1 MQEPTYMQEQ
11 NPANGA
17 FGDAIEILEPQP
29 LAQLGGEVDV
39 QIATAKR
46 YPRSIKAFKEQAMM
60 MATFDEATAAGCF
73 YSLPRGGKPIEGPS
87 ARLAEIVLSAWG
99 NVRADARVVAIEDK
113 EVIAEA
119 MTWDL
124 EKNVAIRVQVRRRI
138 TGKNG
143 QRFNDDMITV
153 TGNAACAIALRN
165 SVFKVI
171 PNVFTNSIYHAAR
184 KAAIG
189 DIKTIAASRA
199 DMVEY
204 FGKMG
209 VTADRVFAAVG
220 KANIEEIG
228 LDELATLKG
237 VATAIKD
244 NEFTVDEAF
253 PPLSSGNGSAGVE
266 GLKDR
271 INKNKTEATAET
283 APAADTA
290 SATEPATAPEPT
302 STEAEAPAVETAPVA
317 ENPTSDE
324 VEKDEQPAAD
334 ETAEVDD
341 LSKLRANVQAA
352 MDGLDNKVR
361 KDLLVG
367 KPGIGQMSV
376 DELNQLLIDIRKVSE

>member
-1 MQEPTYMQEQ
+1 MQ
-11 NPANGA
+11 NGTA
-17 FGDAIEILEPQP
+17 QQHESEVVDGQFGDKIQVSESGP
-29 LAQLGGEVDV
+29 LTRLGGEVDV
-39 QIATAKR
+39 QIATAKQ
-46 YPRSIKAFKEQAMM
+46 YPRSIKAFKDQAMQ

-99 NVRADARVVAIEDK
+99 NVRADAKVVAVEDK
-113 EVIAEA
+113 EIVAEA

-171 PNVFTNSIYHAAR
+171 PNVFTNAIYHAAR

-189 DIKTIAASRA
+189 DIQTIAAKRA
-199 DMVEY
+199 EMVAY

-209 VTADRVFAAVG
+209 VTPDRVFAAVG
-220 KANIEEIG
+220 KSNVEEIG

-244 NEFTVDEAF
+244 NEFSVDEAF
-253 PPLSSGNGSAGVE
+253 PPIQANGSASSGVAGMKE
-266 GLKDR
+266 RMEEK
-271 INKNKTEATAET
+271 KAAAEPQASGSGDEPNSEFDSAKSGSDNASDET
-283 APAADTA
+283 SAADAKLTRK
-290 SATEPATAPEPT
+290 SEQVEWL
-302 STEAEAPAVETAPVA
+302 EAYAAG
-317 ENPTSDE
+317 SDE
-324 VEKDEQPAAD
+324 QAEQLAKM
-334 ETAEVDD
+334 T
-341 LSKLRANVQAA
+341 
-352 MDGLDNKVR
+352 DGA
-361 KDLLVG
+361 
-367 KPGIGQMSV
+367 
-376 DELNQLLIDIRKVSE
+376 ELNALSAKAVNEIYLEISK

>member
-1 MQEPTYMQEQ
+1 MNQETATQEPT
-11 NPANGA
+11 NGA
-17 FGDAIEILEPQP
+17 FGDKIEILEPQP
-29 LAQLGGEVDV
+29 IAQLGGEVDV

-99 NVRADARVVAIEDK
+99 NVRADARVVATEEK
-113 EVIAEA
+113 EIVAEA

-209 VTADRVFAAVG
+209 VTPDRVFAAVG

-244 NEFTVDEAF
+244 NEFTVDDAF
-253 PPLSSGNGSAGVE
+253 PPITNGNGTAGVA

-271 INKNKTEATAET
+271 IAQKKDDQPTDPAAPVDAAPTEATDVAPATEVT
-283 APAADTA
+283 APAA
-290 SATEPATAPEPT
+290 EPEPT
-302 STEAEAPAVETAPVA
+302 AETTASDAVEKEA
-317 ENPTSDE
+317 
-324 VEKDEQPAAD
+324 QPAAEEPAD
-334 ETAEVDD
+334 AETEPDIET
-341 LSKLRANVQAA
+341 LRANVQAKFDELPKGDGKELLLGKPTIA
-352 MDGLDNKVR
+352 KMDETELR
-361 KDLLVG
+361 DLL
-367 KPGIGQMSV
+367 KKLS
-376 DELNQLLIDIRKVSE
+376 